1 MTDGREE
8 GSGEVKGRARARPPA
23 TRHTR
28 ALLSVSS
35 LFPPDSKQR
44 LAPLQGGA
52 TVISDNGRVCVS
64 VRRRLPPPPILK
76 RMHEPMEVLDFWI
89 GVQLDNFYF
98 HHKRKKATHSMNDIQ
113 F

>member
-1 MTDGREE
+1 MAAATTKRQGQPLPPPTAPSTRRPRR
-8 GSGEVKGRARARPPA
+8 SSLARARC
-23 TRHTR
+23 
-28 ALLSVSS
+28 
-35 LFPPDSKQR
+35 PDFT
-44 LAPLQGGA
+44 GA

>member
-44 LAPLQGGA
+44 LAPLQGGLADTSDA
-52 TVISDNGRVCVS
+52 TLK
-64 VRRRLPPPPILK
+64 VRK
-76 RMHEPMEVLDFWI
+76 V
-89 GVQLDNFYF
+89 
-98 HHKRKKATHSMNDIQ
+98 SMNIVYMGGSSHRRAKRG
-113 F
+113 